1 MKYSV
6 QTAFVSMIV
15 ISSATLS
22 AQSVRSLSAAP
33 LSPEIPIYLDSNA
46 PLEQRVKDAL
56 SRMTL
61 EEKCRLAYAQS
72 KFSSPGVPRLGI
84 PDLWYSDGP
93 HGVRAEINWNNWGY
107 ADWTNDSITA
117 YPALT
122 CLAATWNIDLAHQ
135 YGVSV
140 GEEARMRKKSVLLGP
155 GVNIYRTPLNGR
167 NFEYMGEDPYLA
179 SRMVIP
185 YIQGVQQNGVGA
197 CVKHYVLNDQEEF
210 RGHVDVKVSDRALNE
225 IYLPPFKAAVEEAG
239 VWSLMGSYNQ
249 YLNQHV
255 SHNEVLLD
263 NILKHEWDFDGVV
276 VSDWGAVHD
285 TEEAAM
291 NGLDSEM
298 GSFTNGLTSE
308 GKGFGYDDYYL
319 GKAYLRMCQNGE
331 VPDSVIND
339 KAGRI
344 LRLLFRTEKSQN
356 LRAPQGRIGSE
367 EQLAVARQIATE
379 GIVLLKNDPVVS
391 ANKQIKSSPLLPIL
405 PSRYQ
410 RILVVGENATRSLC
424 MGGGS
429 SELKTKVEVAPLQG
443 LLERFGKEVQID
455 YAQGYKS
462 GGAHYGAIDV
472 IDPAVNTAL
481 RREAVDKARQADLVI
496 YVGGLNKNHFSDC
509 EGGDRLTYD
518 LDYGQNDLINALLDV
533 NPRMVCVIISG
544 NAFRMPWLNR
554 VPALVQSWYLG
565 SMAGAALADVL
576 SGDVCPSGKTVFS
589 YPRELI
595 NCPAHQLGRVGYPGV
610 SPSEMPAA
618 YNFGDKNPKSAQLL
632 SVATKSSLE
641 QGLVAKKSF
650 SPSLMVL
657 NDSTDPASH
666 AGKGD
671 ETVVYSEDILVG
683 YRWYDYHGLNAVQ
696 GKQLAFPFG
705 YGLSYT
711 TFRYSDFTVYGNAV
725 AVNITNTGSVEG
737 KETVQFYV
745 GDDKSSVIRP
755 RKELKYFEKVS
766 LKPGETKSVT
776 YTISDDDLRYYDEN
790 KKQWVLEPG
799 NFTVYICAS
808 SVDVRGKVIITR

>member
-6 QTAFVSMIV
+6 QTAFVTMVV

-22 AQSVRSLSAAP
+22 AQSVRSHSAAP

-107 ADWTNDSITA
+107 AEWTNDSITA

-122 CLAATWNIDLAHQ
+122 CLAATWNVDLARQ
-135 YGVSV
+135 YGISV
-140 GEEARMRKKSVLLGP
+140 GEEARMRRKNVLLGP
-155 GVNIYRTPLNGR
+155 GANIYRTPLNGR

-179 SRMVIP
+179 SRMVVP
-185 YIQGVQQNGVGA
+185 YIQGVQLNGVGA

-249 YLNQHV
+249 YLDQHV

-263 NILKHEWDFDGVV
+263 NILKHQWDFDGVV
-276 VSDWGAVHD
+276 VSDWGAVHN
-285 TEEAAM
+285 TEEAAL

-298 GSFTNGLTSE
+298 GSYTNGLTSE
-308 GKGFGYDDYYL
+308 GRGFGYDDYYL

-331 VPDSVIND
+331 VPDSIIDD

-356 LRAPQGRIGSE
+356 PQAPQGRIGSE

-379 GIVLLKNDPVVS
+379 GIVLLKNDPVIG
-391 ANKQIKSSPLLPIL
+391 KQIKDQPLLPIR
-405 PSRYQ
+405 PHRFQ

-429 SELKTKVEVAPLQG
+429 SELKAKIEIAPLQG
-443 LLERFGKEVQID
+443 LLERFGKEVMID

-472 IDPAVNTAL
+472 IDPSLTASL
-481 RREAVDKARQADLVI
+481 RQEAVQKARQADLVI

-518 LDYGQNDLINALLDV
+518 LDYGQNELIDALLDV

-544 NAFRMPWLNR
+544 NAFRMPWLSR

-565 SMAGAALADVL
+565 SMSGAALADVL

-589 YPRELI
+589 YPRELN
-595 NCPAHQLGRVGYPGV
+595 NCPAHQLGRVSYPGV
-610 SPSEMPAA
+610 SPSLLPAA
-618 YNFGDKNPKSAQLL
+618 YNFGDKNPKSANLL
-632 SVATKSSLE
+632 AVAAKSSTE
-641 QGLVAKKSF
+641 QGLVAKKNF
-650 SPSLMVL
+650 SPSLMTL
-657 NDSTDPASH
+657 NDSNDPKSH

-683 YRWYDYHGLNAVQ
+683 YRWYDYHGLNVVQ
-696 GKQLAFPFG
+696 GKQLTFPFG

-711 TFRYSDFTVYGNAV
+711 TFKYSDFTVYGNAV
-725 AVNITNTGSVEG
+725 AVNITNTGNVEG

-790 KKQWVLEPG
+790 KRQWVLEPG

-808 SVDVRGKVIITR
+808 SADIRGKVIITR